1 MQIVIIADLAMSKVL
16 VFDENRVQT
25 KSRDDVS

>member
-25 KSRDDVS
+25 KSRDDVR